1 MAMKLEQ
8 KQAITEELAE
18 RFETAATIYL
28 TDFTG
33 LDVEAMG
40 ELRSRLRDEGIEYRV
55 AKNTLT
61 RRALDGLDLPDLEEH
76 LKGPTG
82 LVFGDEDPVV
92 PAKIVRE
99 FAREHDE
106 RPAVKVGVVS
116 RRVISAQEVDRLA
129 ALPPRDELL
138 ASIMGSLTAPVSG
151 IVSILNGLMRDI
163 AYMAGEVAKKR
174 EEGTGG

>member
-8 KQAITEELAE
+8 KKAVAEELAE
-18 RFETAATIYL
+18 RFRASETIYL

-33 LDVEAMG
+33 LDVQAMT
-40 ELRSRLRDEGIEYRV
+40 ELRARLREEGVEYRV
-55 AKNTLT
+55 AKNTLA
-61 RRALDGLDLPDLEEH
+61 RRALDGLDLPELAEH

-92 PAKIVRE
+92 PAKIVRD
-99 FAREHDE
+99 FAREHDD
-106 RPAVKVGVVS
+106 RPTVKVGVVS
-116 RRVISAQEVDRLA
+116 RRMISAEEVARLA

-151 IVSILNGLMRDI
+151 IVSVLNGLLRDI
-163 AYMAGEVAKKR
+163 AHMAGEVAKKR
-174 EEGTGG
+174 EEGAEA